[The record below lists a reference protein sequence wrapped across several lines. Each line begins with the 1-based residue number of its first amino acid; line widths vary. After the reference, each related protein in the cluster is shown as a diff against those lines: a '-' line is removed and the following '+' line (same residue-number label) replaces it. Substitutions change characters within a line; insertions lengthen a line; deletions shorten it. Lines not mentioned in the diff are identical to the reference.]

1 MILAGGFVAGTKAGF
16 VFNTFPLMAGQFAPP
31 GMYALQPWWTNLFEN
46 VATVQ
51 FNHRLIAYVLTIA
64 TLAFYWRA
72 SQAPLTTNVQRAL
85 RLFLLAVVV
94 QITLGISTL
103 ILIVPVWLGALH
115 QGGALIV
122 LTFALY
128 LSHALRPPTS

>member
-16 VFNTFPLMAGQFAPP
+16 VFNTFPLMAGQLVPP
-31 GMYALQPWWTNLFEN
+31 GMYALHPWWSNLFEN

-64 TLAFYWRA
+64 TLVFYWKA
-72 SQAPLTTNVQRAL
+72 SLLPLSTNVQRAL
-85 RLFLLAVVV
+85 RLFLLAVAV
-94 QITLGISTL
+94 QIALGISTL

-115 QGGALIV
+115 QGGALVV

-128 LSHALRPPTS
+128 LSHALRPSAT